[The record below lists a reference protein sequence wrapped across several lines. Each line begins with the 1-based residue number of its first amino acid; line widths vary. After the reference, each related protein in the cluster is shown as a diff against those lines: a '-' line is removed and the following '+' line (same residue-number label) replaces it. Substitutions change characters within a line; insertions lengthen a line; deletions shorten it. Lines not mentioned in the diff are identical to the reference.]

1 MRKRTEAFALTALL
15 AVALT
20 SAAYAAGTPAG
31 TAITNT
37 VTVTYED
44 SGANPFSTNA
54 SVTTTVSQVAAVQTA
69 PDNSS
74 GAVAGQT
81 VYYPHTVTNLGNGT
95 DNFEI
100 TTSSSQS
107 WTVTLYEDVNNNG
120 AYDAGTD
127 VLLDD
132 DDLDTTPDT
141 GNLAADDSLRVIVC
155 VQVPG
160 GASDGTVDVTTLT
173 ATSDFDGSNESATN
187 TTTVATPSITVSKA
201 VSPAGNQPPG
211 TMLTYTI
218 VVSNTGSGTASNVVL
233 TDPIPANTTY
243 VAGTITQDAAAR
255 TDIADGDNVDWND
268 TTANTVTMTI
278 GTLAASASTTIE
290 FQVTID

>member
-1 MRKRTEAFALTALL
+1 MKRMEAWGRAALL
-15 AVALT
+15 VVVWASVAQAV
-20 SAAYAAGTPAG
+20 GTPAG
-31 TAITNT
+31 TVITNT

-54 SVTTTVSQVAAVQTA
+54 SVSTTVSQVAAVQA
-69 PDNSS
+69 AADNAG

-81 VYYPHTVTNLGNGT
+81 VYYPHTITNLGNGT
-95 DNFEI
+95 DNFDV
-100 TTSSSQS
+100 TTSSSQG

-141 GNLAADDSLRVIVC
+141 GNLAADDSLRIIVC
-155 VQVPG
+155 IAVPG
-160 GASDGTVDVTTLT
+160 GTPDGTVDVTTVT

-187 TTTVATPSITVSKA
+187 TTTVATPSISVTKT

-211 TMLTYTI
+211 TTLTYTI
-218 VVSNTGSGTASNVVL
+218 VVTNTGTGTASNVLL
-233 TDPIPANTTY
+233 TDPVPANTTY
-243 VAGTITQDAAAR
+243 VGGTITQDAAAR
-255 TDIADGDNVDWND
+255 TDIADGDNADWND
-268 TTANTVTMTI
+268 TTANTVTVSI
-278 GTLAASASTTIE
+278 GTLAGAASTTIE